1 MKAEASLKK
10 GEREKMTIDKDTIEL
25 AKVAIRERSPS
36 YVGNKLVSQVAMQGD
51 VFNCSQQVS
60 KNKLEEENVKAE
72 MNMHVLQ
79 NALE

>member
-10 GEREKMTIDKDTIEL
+10 GEREKMTIDQDTIEL

-36 YVGNKLVSQVAMQGD
+36 YVGNKLVSQVAMRGD
-51 VFNCSQQVS
+51 VFNCSPKVS